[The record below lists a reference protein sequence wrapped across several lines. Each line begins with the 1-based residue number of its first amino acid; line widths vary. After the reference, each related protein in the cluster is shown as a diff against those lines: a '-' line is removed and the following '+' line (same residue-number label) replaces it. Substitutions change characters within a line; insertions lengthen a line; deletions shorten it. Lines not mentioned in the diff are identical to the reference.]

1 VFRVNPGTLCAD
13 PKTAVILVPSGG
25 TMNRRGFLE
34 QGLALSAGAL
44 ATGVLFTPRAALA
57 STHAPKWRTFEVVT
71 RVEPSAPS
79 GVTRAWIPVPLMA
92 DTDYFKRGGDSW
104 KGNGA
109 VMRLERDP
117 KYDAGFVYAEWP
129 ATEKAPVIEITSKFS
144 TRDRH
149 TDLGKP
155 SASAPRED
163 AAVLRK
169 YLEPTALLPT
179 DGIVLET
186 SQQIVKG
193 HGTELAKAKAIYD
206 WIVDNT
212 FRDPKV
218 KGCGIGDIKTMLETR
233 YLGG

>member
-1 VFRVNPGTLCAD
+1 
-13 PKTAVILVPSGG
+13 
-25 TMNRRGFLE
+25 MNRRGFLK

-44 ATGVLFTPRAALA
+44 ASGLPSASRFALA
-57 STHAPKWRTFEVVT
+57 STPTTKWRTFEVVT
-71 RVEPSAPS
+71 KVEPAAPS
-79 GVTRAWIPVPLMA
+79 GVTRAWIPVPLMGE
-92 DTDYFKRGGDSW
+92 TDYFKRGGDAW

-129 ATEKAPVIEITSKFS
+129 AAEKAPVIEVTSTFS

-149 TDLGKP
+149 YDLSRL
-155 SASAPRED
+155 SASAAQED
-163 AAVLRK
+163 PAVLRK
-169 YLEPTALLPT
+169 YLEPTTLLPT

-186 SQQIVKG
+186 SRQIVKG

-206 WIVDNT
+206 WVVDNT

-233 YLGG
+233 NLGGKCADLNALYVGLARAAGQPARVV